1 MSHYLIGIDIG
12 TTNIKSVL
20 FDDQY
25 RETYVASQ
33 TNETIHRDDSESF
46 AEQDMD
52 LVWHKVCLTLKEVV
66 EKGGIAATDIKG
78 IGVTG
83 QGEGGWL
90 IDQQGKPVRNAILWC
105 DSRAAS
111 VVHQLELSHDKLEHI
126 TQETYNK
133 PLPCNTAM
141 ILSWLAQHEP
151 QTLQKAHR
159 LLFAKDWIRYKLTEV
174 IGLELSDTGTS
185 LLNLRTQTPASSIF
199 NDPELSL
206 TDAVS
211 LLSPIHQPTD
221 IVGTVTAEVAAFTGL
236 ALTTQVCAGALDV
249 SAAAL
254 GVGAVKDNDVFT
266 ILGTTCC
273 TGIVTS
279 QLEMNP
285 NDSNRT
291 IPHAIANHFMVLKAT
306 LSGTPNIDW
315 CLDSIS
321 QTHDFV
327 EIDQSINQVPAGA
340 GGIIYHPYLVGER
353 APFFNENA
361 RANFFGINRNT
372 TREHLIKAVYEG
384 IAYTIKDAL
393 CDTPTEGRLF
403 LAGGGTNS
411 PAWSQI
417 IADVTGR
424 TVVIP
429 KAKELSSK
437 GAAILVGIAL
447 GMTPAHQMDD
457 IFAIEQC
464 YSPQPQNFELY
475 TNLFEI
481 YKTLREVT
489 IPLWDLRAQILESKH
504 LER

>member
-1 MSHYLIGIDIG
+1 M
-12 TTNIKSVL
+12 
-20 FDDQY
+20 
-25 RETYVASQ
+25 
-33 TNETIHRDDSESF
+33 
-46 AEQDMD
+46 
-52 LVWHKVCLTLKEVV
+52 
-66 EKGGIAATDIKG
+66 
-78 IGVTG
+78 
-83 QGEGGWL
+83 
-90 IDQQGKPVRNAILWC
+90 
-105 DSRAAS
+105 
-111 VVHQLELSHDKLEHI
+111 
-126 TQETYNK
+126 
-133 PLPCNTAM
+133 
-141 ILSWLAQHEP
+141 
-151 QTLQKAHR
+151 
-159 LLFAKDWIRYKLTEV
+159 
-174 IGLELSDTGTS
+174 ELSDTGTS

-199 NDPELSL
+199 DDPELNL
-206 TDAVS
+206 TEAVS
-211 LLSPIHQPTD
+211 LLSQFHQSTD
-221 IVGTVTAEVAAFTGL
+221 IVGTVTADVAAFTGL

-279 QLEMNP
+279 QLDRSQ
-285 NDSNRT
+285 NDNNRT
-291 IPHAIANHFMVLKAT
+291 IPHALANHYMVLKAT

-327 EIDQSINQVPAGA
+327 EIEQSINQVPAGA

-393 CDTPTEGRLF
+393 YDTPTEGRLF

-437 GAAILVGIAL
+437 GAAILAGIAL
-447 GMTPAHQMDD
+447 GMTPTHQMDD

-475 TNLFEI
+475 KKLFEI

>member
-12 TTNIKSVL
+12 TSNIKSVL

-33 TNETIHRDDSESF
+33 PNETIHLDDSESF

-52 LVWHKVCLTLKEVV
+52 RAWQKVCLTLKELV
-66 EKGGIAATDIKG
+66 EKCGVAATDIKG

-83 QGEGGWL
+83 QGEGVWL
-90 IDQQGKPVRNAILWC
+90 IDPQGKPVRNAILWC

-111 VVHQLELSHDKLEHI
+111 VVHQLEITHDKLTQI

-133 PLPCNTAM
+133 PLPCNTTM

-159 LLFAKDWIRYKLTEV
+159 LLFAKDWIRYKLTGML
-174 IGLELSDTGTS
+174 GLELSDSGTS
-185 LLNLRTQTPASSIF
+185 LLNLDSQTLASSIF
-199 NDPELSL
+199 NDPELNL
-206 TDAVS
+206 TDATR
-211 LLSPIHQPTD
+211 LMSPIHQPTD
-221 IVGTVTAEVAAFTGL
+221 LVGTITADVAEFTGL

-254 GVGAVKDNDVFT
+254 GVGAIKDNDVFT

-279 QLEMNP
+279 ELEISQD
-285 NDSNRT
+285 DSNRT
-291 IPHAIANHFMVLKAT
+291 IPHALADHFMVLKAT
-306 LSGTPNIDW
+306 LSGTPNIEW

-327 EIDQSINQVPAGA
+327 EIEKLISQVPAGA

-393 CDTPTEGRLF
+393 EGSPTEGRLF

-429 KAKELSSK
+429 QAKELSSK
-437 GAAILVGIAL
+437 GAAILAGIAL

-457 IFAIEQC
+457 IFAIDQC
-464 YSPQPQNFELY
+464 YSPLPQHFELY
-475 TNLFEI
+475 ENLFEI
-481 YKTLREVT
+481 YKTLRDVA

-504 LER
+504 LEQ